1 MLTFIKRLITRFRPR
16 PKPFTS
22 DIIVGYQCTNC
33 EMTHELFEAFERL
46 GRVLIENCKK
56 NKQEASPSIQEIHG
70 SERESK

>member
-1 MLTFIKRLITRFRPR
+1 MFTFIKRLITRRRPR

-46 GRVLIENCKK
+46 GRVLIEHRKK
-56 NKQEASPSIQEIHG
+56 AKPEVSSSVPVATETHNLH
-70 SERESK
+70 